1 MAETRIP
8 IQARRTM
15 INTFMQNYIEGK
27 MTSRTKSSIVS
38 LMALSAKQTFATSV
52 SYTALQQAAEII
64 YDNLYSGVCLSYD
77 YTASV

>member
-1 MAETRIP
+1 MANIP

-15 INTFMQNYIEGK
+15 INTFMQYYIEGK
-27 MTSRTKSSIVS
+27 VSSRSKSSIVVM
-38 LMALSAKQTFATSV
+38 MALSAKPTVHSSV
-52 SYTALQQAAEII
+52 EYTAFKQAAEII

>member
-1 MAETRIP
+1 MANIP

-15 INTFMQNYIEGK
+15 INTFMQKYIAGQVS
-27 MTSRTKSSIVS
+27 SRSKESIVV
-38 LMALSAKQTFATSV
+38 LMALSAKPTVETSFA
-52 SYTALQQAAEII
+52 YTTLKQVAEII